1 MSSAP
6 SIRLV
11 LLASLFVGCAQ
22 ISKETAYVPAP
33 PLPSFH
39 AQIPEPVNQIRRVAV
54 LPIAYQTPLEASLAG
69 LDSALREELAKT
81 SLFELVPISR
91 QELDSRF
98 NQRQFSSVEI
108 VPAELLTTLRTEYGV
123 DGVLF
128 TELTSYRPYQPIA
141 IGLRSKL
148 IDAQSGRVRW
158 AFDHLFDAGN
168 LETAKAAE
176 GYYLAT
182 NPPPAVIEPG
192 YYTGA
197 AVLQSP
203 SRFTKYAAWE
213 AFRSLLDKA
222 AFVEVTTK

>member
-141 IGLRSKL
+141 IGLRSSFRCRQPRDREGGRGL
-148 IDAQSGRVRW
+148 LSGNQPAPGSDRAR
-158 AFDHLFDAGN
+158 LLYRSGGP
-168 LETAKAAE
+168 AKPFTVYQVCRL
-176 GYYLAT
+176 GS
-182 NPPPAVIEPG
+182 IS
-192 YYTGA
+192 
-197 AVLQSP
+197 QP
-203 SRFTKYAAWE
+203 SRQSCL
-213 AFRSLLDKA
+213 R
-222 AFVEVTTK
+222 